1 MPEKLSPWKDCG
13 KIIQNEEN
21 LSKELST
28 PCINPSAF
36 CVKGRRSEVIY
47 LLLILCSKSAFLY
60 RDAITNV
67 TVLCHAQSPH
77 TAGQP
82 AFLNASST
90 PQLWSS

>member
-47 LLLILCSKSAFLY
+47 FCLY
-60 RDAITNV
+60 
-67 TVLCHAQSPH
+67 CAQKQHFSI
-77 TAGQP
+77 GM
-82 AFLNASST
+82 LS
-90 PQLWSS
+90 LM